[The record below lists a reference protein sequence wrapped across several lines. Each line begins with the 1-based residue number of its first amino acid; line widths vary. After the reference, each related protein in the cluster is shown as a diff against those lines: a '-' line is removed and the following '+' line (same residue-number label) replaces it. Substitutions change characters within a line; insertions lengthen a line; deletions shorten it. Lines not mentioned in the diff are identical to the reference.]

1 MTKKPV
7 KIVYI
12 ISNINKAIAFEWIAE
27 ELDKTKFEL
36 NFILLNPKESYLE
49 EYLNKLNINVKRI
62 NYNSKR
68 DIPLSILRIIYFLL
82 LNKPS
87 VVHTHLFDASF
98 IGLIAAKLCGI
109 KKRIYTRHYSTY
121 HHDFFPNAVKWDK
134 LNNKFAT
141 RIIAISEV
149 VKDVLISKEGV
160 APEKISLVYHGF
172 KLNKFSEY
180 DNDVIEKLKSK
191 YNPTNKRPVIG
202 VISRFTEL
210 KGIQFIIP
218 AFSKLLNQY
227 PDALLLLFNAS
238 GDYEKEINKLLS
250 ELPKETYLKVVFE
263 NEITSIYH
271 LFDVFIHVPINDTIE
286 AFGQT
291 YIESMASGIPLIAT
305 KSGIGNE
312 ILINNDNSIV
322 VPYKNSEAIYK
333 AIALLFSD
341 SELKNKI
348 TNNAKNTVAQ
358 KFEIHVMIEK
368 LETIYLQ

>member
-1 MTKKPV
+1 MTKKPI

-98 IGLIAAKLCGI
+98 IGLMAAKLCGI

-121 HHDFFPNAVKWDK
+121 HHEFFPHAVKWDK
-134 LNNKFAT
+134 LNNKLAT

-160 APEKISLVYHGF
+160 SFEKISLVYHGF

-180 DNDVIEKLKSK
+180 DNDVIENLKNK
-191 YNPTNKRPVIG
+191 YNPFNNRPVIG

-210 KGIQFIIP
+210 KGIQYIIP

-238 GDYEKEINKLLS
+238 GDYEKEINKLVL
-250 ELPKETYLKVVFE
+250 ELPKETYLKVAFE
-263 NEITSIYH
+263 NDITSIYH
-271 LFDVFIHVPINDTIE
+271 LFDVFIHVPINNTIE

-291 YIESMASGIPLIAT
+291 YIESMASGTPLIAT
-305 KSGIGNE
+305 KSGIANE
-312 ILINNDNSIV
+312 ILINCDNSIV
-322 VPYKNSEAIYK
+322 VPYKNSEEIYK
-333 AIALLFSD
+333 AISLIIKD
-341 SELKNKI
+341 PVLKNKI
-348 TNNAKNTVAQ
+348 ITNAKNTVAQ
-358 KFEIHVMIEK
+358 KFDIQPMIEK

>member
-1 MTKKPV
+1 MTKKPI

-98 IGLIAAKLCGI
+98 IGLMAAKLCGI

-121 HHDFFPNAVKWDK
+121 HHEFFPHAVKWDK
-134 LNNKFAT
+134 LNNKLAT
-141 RIIAISEV
+141 HIIAISEV

-160 APEKISLVYHGF
+160 SFEKISLVYHGF
-172 KLNKFSEY
+172 KLNEFSKSNNE
-180 DNDVIEKLKSK
+180 VIENLKNK
-191 YNPTNKRPVIG
+191 YNPFNNRPVIG

-210 KGIQFIIP
+210 KGIQYIIP

-238 GDYEKEINKLLS
+238 GDYEKEINKLVL
-250 ELPKETYLKVVFE
+250 ELPKETYLKVAFE
-263 NEITSIYH
+263 NDITSIYH
-271 LFDVFIHVPINDTIE
+271 LFDVFIHVPINNTIE

-291 YIESMASGIPLIAT
+291 YIESMASGTPLIAT
-305 KSGIGNE
+305 KSGIANE
-312 ILINNDNSIV
+312 ILINCDNSIV
-322 VPYKNSEAIYK
+322 VPYKNSEEIYK
-333 AIALLFSD
+333 AISLIIKD
-341 SELKNKI
+341 PVLKNKI
-348 TNNAKNTVAQ
+348 ITNAKNTVAQ
-358 KFEIHVMIEK
+358 KFDIQPMIEK

>member
-98 IGLIAAKLCGI
+98 IGLMAAKLCGI

-121 HHDFFPNAVKWDK
+121 HHEFFPHAVKWDK
-134 LNNKFAT
+134 LNNKLAT
-141 RIIAISEV
+141 HIIAISEV

-160 APEKISLVYHGF
+160 SFEKISLVYHGF
-172 KLNKFSEY
+172 KLNEFSES
-180 DNDVIEKLKSK
+180 NNEVIENLKNK
-191 YNPTNKRPVIG
+191 YNPFNNRPVIG
-202 VISRFTEL
+202 VISRFTEI
-210 KGIQFIIP
+210 KGIQYIIP

-238 GDYEKEINKLLS
+238 GDYEKEINKLVL
-250 ELPKETYLKVVFE
+250 ELPKETYLKVAFE
-263 NEITSIYH
+263 NDITSIYH
-271 LFDVFIHVPINDTIE
+271 LFDVFIHVPINNTIE

-291 YIESMASGIPLIAT
+291 YIESMASGTPLIAT
-305 KSGIGNE
+305 KSGIANE
-312 ILINNDNSIV
+312 ILINCDNSIV
-322 VPYKNSEAIYK
+322 VPYENSEEIYK
-333 AIALLFSD
+333 AISLIIKD
-341 SELKNKI
+341 PVLKNKI
-348 TNNAKNTVAQ
+348 ITNAKNTVAQ
-358 KFEIHVMIEK
+358 KFDIQPMIEK

>member
-1 MTKKPV
+1 M
-7 KIVYI
+7 
-12 ISNINKAIAFEWIAE
+12 
-27 ELDKTKFEL
+27 
-36 NFILLNPKESYLE
+36 
-49 EYLNKLNINVKRI
+49 
-62 NYNSKR
+62 
-68 DIPLSILRIIYFLL
+68 
-82 LNKPS
+82 
-87 VVHTHLFDASF
+87 
-98 IGLIAAKLCGI
+98 
-109 KKRIYTRHYSTY
+109 
-121 HHDFFPNAVKWDK
+121 
-134 LNNKFAT
+134 
-141 RIIAISEV
+141 
-149 VKDVLISKEGV
+149 
-160 APEKISLVYHGF
+160 
-172 KLNKFSEY
+172 NKFSESNNY
-180 DNDVIEKLKSK
+180 VIEKLKSK

-210 KGIQFIIP
+210 KGIQYTIL

-250 ELPKETYLKVVFE
+250 KLPKETYLKVVFE

-291 YIESMASGIPLIAT
+291 YIESMASGIPIIAT

-333 AIALLFSD
+333 AIVLLIND
-341 SELKNKI
+341 SALKNKI

-368 LETIYLQ
+368 LESIYLQ

>member
-172 KLNKFSEY
+172 KLNKFSGY

-322 VPYKNSEAIYK
+322 VPYKNTEAIYK

>member
-1 MTKKPV
+1 MTKKPI

-98 IGLIAAKLCGI
+98 IGLMAAKLCGI

-121 HHDFFPNAVKWDK
+121 HHEFFPHAVKWDK
-134 LNNKFAT
+134 LNNKLAT
-141 RIIAISEV
+141 HIIAISEV

-160 APEKISLVYHGF
+160 SFEKISLVYHGF
-172 KLNKFSEY
+172 KLNEFSKSN
-180 DNDVIEKLKSK
+180 NDVIENLKNK
-191 YNPTNKRPVIG
+191 YNPFNNRPVIG

-210 KGIQFIIP
+210 KGIQYIIP

-238 GDYEKEINKLLS
+238 GDYEKEINKLVL
-250 ELPKETYLKVVFE
+250 ELPKETYLKVAFE
-263 NEITSIYH
+263 NDITSIYH
-271 LFDVFIHVPINDTIE
+271 LFDVFIHVPINNTIE

-291 YIESMASGIPLIAT
+291 YIESMASGTPLIAT
-305 KSGIGNE
+305 KSGIANE
-312 ILINNDNSIV
+312 ILINCDNSIV
-322 VPYKNSEAIYK
+322 VPYKNSEEIYK
-333 AIALLFSD
+333 AISLIIKD
-341 SELKNKI
+341 PVLKNKI
-348 TNNAKNTVAQ
+348 ITNAKNTVAQ
-358 KFEIHVMIEK
+358 KFDIQPMIEK

>member
-322 VPYKNSEAIYK
+322 VPYKNTEAIYK

>member
-49 EYLNKLNINVKRI
+49 EYLNRLNINVKRI

-172 KLNKFSEY
+172 KLNKFSGY

-322 VPYKNSEAIYK
+322 VPYKNTEAIYK

>member
-1 MTKKPV
+1 MTKKPI

-98 IGLIAAKLCGI
+98 IGLMAAKLCGI

-121 HHDFFPNAVKWDK
+121 HHEFFPHAVKWDK
-134 LNNKFAT
+134 LNNKLAT
-141 RIIAISEV
+141 HIIAISEV

-160 APEKISLVYHGF
+160 SFEKISLVYHGF
-172 KLNKFSEY
+172 KLNEFSES
-180 DNDVIEKLKSK
+180 NNEVIENLKNK
-191 YNPTNKRPVIG
+191 YNPFNNRPVIG

-210 KGIQFIIP
+210 KGIQYIIP

-238 GDYEKEINKLLS
+238 GDYEKEINKLVL
-250 ELPKETYLKVVFE
+250 ELPKETYLKVAFE
-263 NEITSIYH
+263 NDITSIYH
-271 LFDVFIHVPINDTIE
+271 LFDVFIHVPINNTIE

-291 YIESMASGIPLIAT
+291 YIESMASGTPLIAT
-305 KSGIGNE
+305 KSGIANE
-312 ILINNDNSIV
+312 ILINCDNSIV
-322 VPYKNSEAIYK
+322 VPYKNSEEIYK
-333 AIALLFSD
+333 AISLIIKD
-341 SELKNKI
+341 PVLKNKI
-348 TNNAKNTVAQ
+348 ITNAKNTVAQ
-358 KFEIHVMIEK
+358 KFDIQPMIEK

>member
-27 ELDKTKFEL
+27 ELNKTKFEL

-87 VVHTHLFDASF
+87 VVHAHLFDASF
-98 IGLIAAKLCGI
+98 IGLMAAKLCGI

-160 APEKISLVYHGF
+160 GPEKISLVYHGF

-227 PDALLLLFNAS
+227 PNALLLLFNAS

-291 YIESMASGIPLIAT
+291 YIESMASGIPIIAT

-312 ILINNDNSIV
+312 ILINNDNSII
-322 VPYKNSEAIYK
+322 VPFKNSEAIYK
-333 AIALLFSD
+333 AIVLLINDSAL
-341 SELKNKI
+341 KIKI
-348 TNNAKNTVAQ
+348 TNNAKNTVAK
-358 KFEIHVMIEK
+358 KFELHLMIEK
-368 LETIYLQ
+368 LESIYLQ

>member
-27 ELDKTKFEL
+27 ELNKTKFEL

-98 IGLIAAKLCGI
+98 IGLLAAKLCGI

-134 LNNKFAT
+134 LNNKLAT
-141 RIIAISEV
+141 HIIAISEV

-160 APEKISLVYHGF
+160 GPEKISLVYHGF

-210 KGIQFIIP
+210 KGIQYIIP

-227 PDALLLLFNAS
+227 PNALLLLFNAS
-238 GDYEKEINKLLS
+238 GDYEKEINKLVL

-291 YIESMASGIPLIAT
+291 YIESMASGIPIIAT

-312 ILINNDNSIV
+312 ILINNDNSII
-322 VPYKNSEAIYK
+322 VPFKNSEAIYK
-333 AIALLFSD
+333 AIVLLINDSAL
-341 SELKNKI
+341 KIKI

-358 KFEIHVMIEK
+358 KFELHLMIEK
-368 LETIYLQ
+368 LESIYLQ

>member
-1 MTKKPV
+1 MTKKPI

-98 IGLIAAKLCGI
+98 IGLMAAKLCGI

-121 HHDFFPNAVKWDK
+121 HHEFFPHAVKWDK
-134 LNNKFAT
+134 LNNKLAT
-141 RIIAISEV
+141 HIIAISEV

-160 APEKISLVYHGF
+160 SFEKISLVYHGF
-172 KLNKFSEY
+172 KLNEFSES
-180 DNDVIEKLKSK
+180 NNEVIENLKNK
-191 YNPTNKRPVIG
+191 YNPFNNRPVIG

-210 KGIQFIIP
+210 KGIQYIIP

-238 GDYEKEINKLLS
+238 GDYEKEINKLVL
-250 ELPKETYLKVVFE
+250 ELPKETYLKVAFE
-263 NEITSIYH
+263 NDITSIYH
-271 LFDVFIHVPINDTIE
+271 LFDVFIHVPINNTIE

-291 YIESMASGIPLIAT
+291 YIESMASGTPLIAT
-305 KSGIGNE
+305 KSGIANE
-312 ILINNDNSIV
+312 ILINCDNSIV
-322 VPYKNSEAIYK
+322 VPYENSEEIYK
-333 AIALLFSD
+333 AISLIIKD
-341 SELKNKI
+341 PVLKNKI
-348 TNNAKNTVAQ
+348 ITNAKNTVAQ
-358 KFEIHVMIEK
+358 KFDIQPMIEK

>member
-1 MTKKPV
+1 MTKKPI

-98 IGLIAAKLCGI
+98 IGLMAAKLCGI

-121 HHDFFPNAVKWDK
+121 HHEFFPHAVKWDK
-134 LNNKFAT
+134 LNNKLAT
-141 RIIAISEV
+141 HIIAISEV

-160 APEKISLVYHGF
+160 SFEKISLVYHGF
-172 KLNKFSEY
+172 KLNEFSES
-180 DNDVIEKLKSK
+180 NNEVIENLKNK
-191 YNPTNKRPVIG
+191 YNPFNNRPVIG

-210 KGIQFIIP
+210 KGIQYIIP

-238 GDYEKEINKLLS
+238 GDYEKEINKLVL
-250 ELPKETYLKVVFE
+250 ELPKETYLKVAFE
-263 NEITSIYH
+263 NDITSIYH
-271 LFDVFIHVPINDTIE
+271 LFDVFIHVPINNT
-286 AFGQT
+286 
-291 YIESMASGIPLIAT
+291 
-305 KSGIGNE
+305 IGNIKE
-312 ILINNDNSIV
+312 NTKD
-322 VPYKNSEAIYK
+322 YKR
-333 AIALLFSD
+333 FW
-341 SELKNKI
+341 
-348 TNNAKNTVAQ
+348 V
-358 KFEIHVMIEK
+358 
-368 LETIYLQ
+368 

>member
-27 ELDKTKFEL
+27 ELNKTKFEL

-98 IGLIAAKLCGI
+98 IGLLAAKLCGI

-180 DNDVIEKLKSK
+180 DNDVIENLKIK
-191 YNPTNKRPVIG
+191 YNPTNKRPLIG

-227 PDALLLLFNAS
+227 PNALLLLFNAS

>member
-27 ELDKTKFEL
+27 ELNKTKFEL

-172 KLNKFSEY
+172 KLNKFSGY

-322 VPYKNSEAIYK
+322 VPYKNTEAIYK

>member
-27 ELDKTKFEL
+27 ELNKTKFEL
-36 NFILLNPKESYLE
+36 NFVLLNPKESYLE

-98 IGLIAAKLCGI
+98 IGLMAAKLCGI

-160 APEKISLVYHGF
+160 GPEKISLVYHGF

-227 PDALLLLFNAS
+227 PNALLLLFNAS

-333 AIALLFSD
+333 AIVLLINDSAL
-341 SELKNKI
+341 KI
-348 TNNAKNTVAQ
+348 KSTNNAKNTVAQ
-358 KFEIHVMIEK
+358 KFELHLMIEK
-368 LETIYLQ
+368 LESIYLQ

>member
-27 ELDKTKFEL
+27 ELNKTKFEL
-36 NFILLNPKESYLE
+36 NFVLLNPKESYLE

-98 IGLIAAKLCGI
+98 IGLMAAKLCGI

-160 APEKISLVYHGF
+160 ATEKISLVYHGF
-172 KLNKFSEY
+172 KLNKFSESNNY
-180 DNDVIEKLKSK
+180 VIEKLKSK

-210 KGIQFIIP
+210 KGIQYTIL

-250 ELPKETYLKVVFE
+250 KLPKETYLKVVFE

-291 YIESMASGIPLIAT
+291 YIESMASGIPIIAT

-333 AIALLFSD
+333 AIVLLIND
-341 SELKNKI
+341 SALKNKI

-368 LETIYLQ
+368 LESIYLQ

>member
-27 ELDKTKFEL
+27 ELNKTKFEL
-36 NFILLNPKESYLE
+36 NFVLLNPKESYLE

-160 APEKISLVYHGF
+160 ATEKISLVYHGF
-172 KLNKFSEY
+172 KLNKFSESNNY
-180 DNDVIEKLKSK
+180 VIEKLKSK

-210 KGIQFIIP
+210 KGIQYTIL

-250 ELPKETYLKVVFE
+250 KLPKETYLKVVFE

-291 YIESMASGIPLIAT
+291 YIESMASGIPIIAT

-333 AIALLFSD
+333 AIVLLIND
-341 SELKNKI
+341 SALKNKI

-368 LETIYLQ
+368 LESIYLQ

>member
-27 ELDKTKFEL
+27 ELNKTKFEL

-87 VVHTHLFDASF
+87 VVHAHLFDASF
-98 IGLIAAKLCGI
+98 IGLLAAKLCGI

-180 DNDVIEKLKSK
+180 DNDVIENLKIK
-191 YNPTNKRPVIG
+191 YNPTNKRPLIG

-227 PDALLLLFNAS
+227 PNALLLLFNAS

>member
-27 ELDKTKFEL
+27 ELNKTKFEL

-98 IGLIAAKLCGI
+98 IGLLAAKLCGI

-227 PDALLLLFNAS
+227 PNALLLLFNAS

>member
-68 DIPLSILRIIYFLL
+68 DISLSILRIIYFLL

-172 KLNKFSEY
+172 KLNKFSGY

-322 VPYKNSEAIYK
+322 VPYKNTEAIYK

>member
-68 DIPLSILRIIYFLL
+68 DIPLSILRLIYFLL

-322 VPYKNSEAIYK
+322 VPYKNTEAIYK